1 MKDLKELKNLT
12 LLYVEDNEE
21 VARVTTMVL
30 EEYIERVLV
39 VKNGIE
45 ALQVFSTYQ
54 VDLILSD
61 ILMPKMNGIEFARKV
76 REGKHNA
83 QCPIIFT
90 TAHTEVNYLLD
101 AISLSVD
108 GYVLKPINI
117 TELLHTMLKAIL
129 PKIQAKEIESK
140 NMLLSAI
147 NTFVGGKKIEIIRF
161 LLEHCDEEGIFY
173 GSYEYI
179 IEELNVSKPTIVKT
193 FHQLMEVGLLVKIRN
208 KVYKICLDK

>member
-45 ALQVFSTYQ
+45 ALQVFNTYQ

-76 REGKHNA
+76 REGKHNS

>member
-45 ALQVFSTYQ
+45 ALQVFNTYQ

-76 REGKHNA
+76 RESKHNA

-208 KVYKICLDK
+208 KIYKIHLDR

>member
-1 MKDLKELKNLT
+1 MQNLAELKNLT

-21 VARVTTMVL
+21 VARVSTMVL
-30 EEYIERVLV
+30 EDYIERIFVA
-39 VKNGIE
+39 KNGIE
-45 ALQVFSTYQ
+45 ALEIFDTHQI
-54 VDLILSD
+54 DLILSD

-76 REGKHNA
+76 REGKHNT

-108 GYVLKPINI
+108 GYVLKPINVA
-117 TELLHTMLKAIL
+117 ELLATMHKAIL

-161 LLEHCDEEGIFY
+161 LLEHCDEEGVFY

-179 IEELNVSKPTIVKT
+179 IEELRVSKPTIVKT

-208 KVYKICLDK
+208 KVYKICLEK